1 MPLFY
6 FHLRVGK
13 ERYPDD
19 LGVEFSD
26 LDAAYFDAF
35 ASAKE
40 MWTELLKDGED
51 PTTRSFEIADAD
63 GKLLLT
69 LPFKEVL
76 EAAQNPIP
84 PSQTVSASINLI
96 ERMETLTAA
105 LNEEIEHTRTVMR

>member
-1 MPLFY
+1 M
-6 FHLRVGK
+6 
-13 ERYPDD
+13 
-19 LGVEFSD
+19 
-26 LDAAYFDAF
+26 
-35 ASAKE
+35 
-40 MWTELLKDGED
+40 LKDGED

-69 LPFKEVL
+69 LPFKEVLEAPFKEVL

-105 LNEEIEHTRTVMR
+105 LNEEIEHTRTVIEITTQTLRRSSVQRSK